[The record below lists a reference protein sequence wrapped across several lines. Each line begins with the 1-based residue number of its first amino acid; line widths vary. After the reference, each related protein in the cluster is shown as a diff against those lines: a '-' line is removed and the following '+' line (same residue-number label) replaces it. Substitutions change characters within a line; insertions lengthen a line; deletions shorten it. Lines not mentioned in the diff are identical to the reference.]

1 MANEAAFSVSGYVA
15 TQPKTVYTRAGQ
27 KMLYMRV
34 GWTPRWLDRTTGEW
48 ADRETS
54 FVSVTCFRKVAE
66 NAAVCLRRGDPV
78 VVRGTLRVR
87 EFGPDDGPKRQS
99 VEVIAESLGHDLSR
113 GISTFNKHS
122 GHQEMTADE
131 LERAR
136 AGDARG
142 PLPGD
147 GPAAGGE
154 DPGDEARRSS
164 GLRRRRPQCGAR

>member
-1 MANEAAFSVSGYVA
+1 MGRPPDFV
-15 TQPKTVYTRAGQ
+15 
-27 KMLYMRV
+27 
-34 GWTPRWLDRTTGEW
+34 
-48 ADRETS
+48 RERQ
-54 FVSVTCFRKVAE
+54 CFRKVAE

-113 GISTFNKHS
+113 GISVFNKHS

-131 LERAR
+131 LERSM
-136 AGDARG
+136 AGDAQG

-147 GPAAGGE
+147 GPAAESDAAVDE
-154 DPGDEARRSS
+154 DGSSSDLRADSSPGAEPGAEDDGFDEEEAQRMLASS
-164 GLRRRRPQCGAR
+164 ELAEPAGASL